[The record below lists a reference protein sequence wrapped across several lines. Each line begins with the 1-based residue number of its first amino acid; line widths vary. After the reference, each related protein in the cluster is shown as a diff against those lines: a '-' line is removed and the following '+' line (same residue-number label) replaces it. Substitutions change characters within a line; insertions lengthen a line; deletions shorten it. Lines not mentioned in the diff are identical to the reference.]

1 MVKNWADHDSS
12 DEEDLT
18 PEERQVQIPLVNP
31 IDVRLHAELPS
42 KTNTH
47 YNDRDGDGGDNQHH
61 HGNHHHDNH
70 DNHHPP
76 PARTYDFPTEPPFTV
91 YVGNVAYNMTEANEL
106 GDALTDV
113 AKARLGLDITVV
125 NARIMMERQNNNGGG
140 GGGGGGGAGGGGDKP
155 RHRGFGY
162 VEVETLEMLT
172 KLMELNDGETF
183 MAGRKIQVDTANLAG
198 GKGRGGG
205 GGGGGGRGG
214 GNRDRDRG
222 DRSRNSNTF
231 GPPDA
236 SGADGTMFRGGRFN
250 NQGPGGGRGGGGPE
264 GVGASRGPPGERPK
278 LKLQSR
284 SKPKE
289 TEGGGGAGGAGSEQ
303 ATPGASSIFGAA
315 KPRDEQSWTERRKAD
330 PSAATSTSSSSV
342 EKKREPRGAGRGEG
356 RGGGRGEGRGGGRGE
371 GRGGG
376 GRAGER
382 GAGRGGRGAGRGDKK
397 EHGKDKD
404 FKEHKKEHTKD
415 SKDDWSRAKKGEGK
429 PVDEKKKTAAPPA
442 IPEPVK
448 PAEKVVVNKFAALDM
463 DSDSE

>member
-31 IDVRLHAELPS
+31 VDVRLQAELPS
-42 KTNTH
+42 EANTH
-47 YNDRDGDGGDNQHH
+47 HAERDGQGHSDSHAGE
-61 HGNHHHDNH
+61 
-70 DNHHPP
+70 PP
-76 PARTYDFPTEPPFTV
+76 PPRTYDFPTEAPYTA
-91 YVGNVAYNMTEANEL
+91 YVGNLAYNMTEANDL

-113 AKARLGLDITVV
+113 AKERLGLEITVV
-125 NARIMMERQNNNGGG
+125 HARVMMDRQN
-140 GGGGGGGAGGGGDKP
+140 GAPGDKP

-172 KLMELNDGETF
+172 KLMELNDGETV
-183 MAGRKIQVDTANLAG
+183 MAGRKIQVDTANQAG

-205 GGGGGGRGG
+205 GGDRGGRGGG

-222 DRSRNSNTF
+222 DRRRNDNTF
-231 GPPDA
+231 GPPDG
-236 SGADGTMFRGGRFN
+236 GADGTMFRGGRFN
-250 NQGPGGGRGGGGPE
+250 NQGPGGPGGRGGGPE
-264 GVGASRGPPGERPK
+264 GAGPSRGPPGERPK

-289 TEGGGGAGGAGSEQ
+289 EGGSEK
-303 ATPGASSIFGAA
+303 AAGASSIFGAA
-315 KPRDEQSWTERRKAD
+315 KPRDEGSWAERRKAD
-330 PSAATSTSSSSV
+330 PSVAASTSSD
-342 EKKREPRGAGRGEG
+342 KKREPRGA
-356 RGGGRGEGRGGGRGE
+356 GGGRGEGRGGGRGE
-371 GRGGG
+371 GRGSG

-382 GAGRGGRGAGRGDKK
+382 GAGRGGRGAGRGEKK
-397 EHGKDKD
+397 EHGKD
-404 FKEHKKEHTKD
+404 FKEHKKEHAKD

-429 PVDEKKKTAAPPA
+429 PVEEKKKTAAPPA

-448 PAEKVVVNKFAALDM
+448 PAEKVVVNRFAGLDM